1 MKKLL
6 YSILALAGVVATS
19 CTQEHIDVTYDPT
32 KVDAP
37 VINSVTAGVL
47 ADEEPVTIN
56 YTDVNFNHQVS
67 LPVYTL
73 YVAKAGQEMK
83 DQVAI
88 SGIEFDKAEAGAD
101 GSKSVS
107 IAAKTVNNL
116 LVKTFAAEYDVEFS
130 LDFQI
135 VAAVKN
141 EKGTAVAGTESYS
154 NIVSVKVTPFEVK
167 EAQPDQE
174 LFPHLYVVGSL
185 NGWDHGNVKKES
197 DFIYDYEGNG
207 VYRGV
212 VNMRKP
218 EANVEFKLTGGD
230 WGKDEHSMAEGPFE
244 DEASKIDLVA
254 GGGAN
259 INVYKKNQFYFF
271 EFDKAALTLSK
282 VYAFDSLGVIGV
294 NGNWDADAAKMEYNP
309 VYTRF
314 YADIEVTS
322 DCEFKVRADGGWGL
336 NWGADAAKDGSN
348 IAISAGKYRVYFD
361 LNKGTLVANE
371 GMYGKDEPGVGGG
384 ATTPEEPEQPEEPT
398 ETTYG
403 LIGTFNGWAEP
414 DVDLVAR
421 GDGFYV
427 AKGVVVAD
435 VEEKDGVKENKMLV
449 RLNDKWDDKFGFAE
463 DNTYV
468 QLGKNTLTA
477 GGKDMW
483 VNPGTYD
490 FYFNPTSTE
499 LFVANAGEAD
509 PTLPEGSK
517 AVKLL
522 ADVSAAG
529 WTNCNI
535 YGWGDLGEYG
545 GTWPGKELSTE
556 TIDGKEYYVFSFD
569 AYAFGKKVSV
579 IFNNGS
585 EQTVNIEDVVL
596 DKDYIITL
604 TEKDGD
610 KWKASLNGEAPAEPV
625 LPENATYG
633 LCGTINSWGQDGSDV
648 ALAAH
653 TGDWLVAKAVALA
666 AKSEIKVRVNNDW
679 PFNYGAASE
688 IDKPFAVTVGEKLTL
703 VLNGKN
709 LLVEAEGSYD
719 VYFNKTSLEFY
730 VVAAGAEDPTTAP
743 SEGTEDNE
751 DNKDAEEQDPE
762 TYGICGT
769 MNSWGEAGADLA
781 MTAQNAY

>member
-37 VINSVTAGVL
+37 VINSVTAGSL
-47 ADEEPVTIN
+47 EADVPVTVN
-56 YTDVNFNHQVS
+56 YTDVSFNHPVS
-67 LPVYTL
+67 DPIYTL
-73 YVAKAGQEMK
+73 YVAKAGQEMADK
-83 DQVAI
+83 VRV
-88 SGIEFDKAEAGAD
+88 SGVEFDKAEKGED

-107 IAAKTVNNL
+107 IPAKTINNL
-116 LVKTFAAEYDVEFS
+116 LVKTFEAEYNVEFS

-135 VAAVKN
+135 EAAVKN
-141 EKGTAVAGTESYS
+141 EKGTAVAGTEAYS
-154 NIVSVKVTPFEVK
+154 NIATVKLTPYEAK

-174 LFPHLYVVGSL
+174 LFPYLYVVGSL

-230 WGKDEHSMAEGPFE
+230 WGKDEHSMAEGTFE
-244 DEASKIDLVA
+244 DEASKIELVA

-271 EFDKAALTLSK
+271 EFDKAALTFSK

-336 NWGADAAKDGSN
+336 NWGADGAKDGGN
-348 IAISAGKYRVYFD
+348 IAIGAGKYRIYFD

-384 ATTPEEPEQPEEPT
+384 AATPEEPEQPEPT

-427 AKGVVVAD
+427 AKAVVIADVEEKDGVKENKMLVRLNDKWDDKFGFAEKNTYVQLGKNTLTAGGEDMWVNPGTYDFYFNPTTAELFVANAGEADPTLPEGSKAVKFLADVSATGWTNCNIYGWGDLGNYGGDWPGKELSTETIDGKEYYAFTFEAFAFGKKVSVIFNNGSEQTVNIEDIILDKDYIFTLTEKDGDKWKANINGEAPAEPTETTYGLIGTFNGWAEPDVDLVARGDGFYVAKAVVVAD
-435 VEEKDGVKENKMLV
+435 VEEKDGVKENKFLV

-490 FYFNPTSTE
+490 FYFNPTTAE
-499 LFVANAGEAD
+499 LFIAN
-509 PTLPEGSK
+509 
-517 AVKLL
+517 
-522 ADVSAAG
+522 
-529 WTNCNI
+529 
-535 YGWGDLGEYG
+535 
-545 GTWPGKELSTE
+545 
-556 TIDGKEYYVFSFD
+556 
-569 AYAFGKKVSV
+569 
-579 IFNNGS
+579 
-585 EQTVNIEDVVL
+585 
-596 DKDYIITL
+596 
-604 TEKDGD
+604 
-610 KWKASLNGEAPAEPV
+610 
-625 LPENATYG
+625 
-633 LCGTINSWGQDGSDV
+633 
-648 ALAAH
+648 
-653 TGDWLVAKAVALA
+653 
-666 AKSEIKVRVNNDW
+666 
-679 PFNYGAASE
+679 
-688 IDKPFAVTVGEKLTL
+688 
-703 VLNGKN
+703 
-709 LLVEAEGSYD
+709 
-719 VYFNKTSLEFY
+719 
-730 VVAAGAEDPTTAP
+730 AGAEDPTTAP
-743 SEGTEDNE
+743 SEGTEE
-751 DNKDAEEQDPE
+751 DKDEDKDAEQTPE
-762 TYGICGT
+762 TFGISGT
-769 MNSWGEAGADLA
+769 MNNWGASGKDLA
-781 MTAQNAY
+781 LSVHNAK